1 MTHRYLTCFGET
13 KTLTEWAKEKGI
25 RVDTL
30 VWRLDKSHL
39 SPEEALTR
47 PVMKKKASVSKDM
60 TDFTNRNRSTYIDP
74 TSALGLSG
82 KNARPG
88 EIWTSR
94 RNDDE
99 YLVIKN
105 HGDYCN
111 TLLLKEDGGIGT
123 IEVQSRAK
131 MYTNPGMMAYCFHT
145 HMGEY
150 VKTMPAME
158 FKKIIDTICK
168 ELDLSFVN
176 TFVADEYEDRIREL
190 NKCLQA
196 TQGEMEKAKA
206 EIDILQK
213 TEDAYKDQ
221 VGAFNKKLSVVSDE
235 ARKAKEE
242 IDFLRKKLKEA
253 ETKPAA
259 NSSIEMDVLRLQA
272 QTYKQMYDELLE
284 RIIGKR
290 AVL

>member
-1 MTHRYLTCFGET
+1 MTNRMLTCKGET
-13 KTLTEWAKEKGI
+13 RPLCDWARLLGVNQDTITWRIDKGGWT
-25 RVDTL
+25 VED
-30 VWRLDKSHL
+30 
-39 SPEEALTR
+39 ALTQ
-47 PVMKKKASVSKDM
+47 PVSKRKRSATNEM
-60 TDFTNRNRSTYIDP
+60 TDFTNRNRSTYTDP

-94 RNDDE
+94 RTDDE
-99 YLVIKN
+99 YLIIKN

-111 TLLLKEDGGIGT
+111 TLLLKEDRSAGM

-131 MYTNPGMMAYCFHT
+131 MYTNPGMMAYCFHPM
-145 HMGEY
+145 MGEY

-158 FKKIIDTICK
+158 FKKIVDIICK
-168 ELDLSFVN
+168 EIDLSFVN
-176 TFVADEYEDRIREL
+176 TFVADEYEDKICEL
-190 NKCLQA
+190 NKCLQSA
-196 TQGEMEKAKA
+196 QGEMEKAKA

-213 TEDAYKDQ
+213 TEDAYKEQ
-221 VGAFNKKLSVVSDE
+221 VGAFNKKLAVMSDE

-242 IDFLRKKLKEA
+242 IDFLRMKLKEA
-253 ETKPAA
+253 EAKPAA

>member
-60 TDFTNRNRSTYIDP
+60 TDFTNRNRSAYIDP

-196 TQGEMEKAKA
+196 AQGEVERAK
-206 EIDILQK
+206 
-213 TEDAYKDQ
+213 
-221 VGAFNKKLSVVSDE
+221 VVSAE

-242 IDFLRKKLKEA
+242 IDFLRMKLKEA
-253 ETKPAA
+253 EGKPVA
-259 NSSIEMDVLRLQA
+259 NNPIEMDVLRLQA

-290 AVL
+290 AV